1 MIQFVLYMIFQ
12 TLWSIRED
20 IAYLGSVLSLVKM
33 LKSQEN
39 DVQRHH
45 LFRLLNRKVRDS
57 ICAAVLV
64 HNSVDMSVDPVS
76 VAMPVPA
83 TEDQCV
89 RLLSAREGTYT
100 YTIIRNMIITRELTL
115 AIREMKEHYQHI
127 LWNKKKGFNQKYKM
141 KYLADNDR
149 YTENG
154 LFYRDSFTIT

>member
-1 MIQFVLYMIFQ
+1 MIFQ
-12 TLWSIRED
+12 TLGSIRED

-64 HNSVDMSVDPVS
+64 HNSGDMSVDPVS

-115 AIREMKEHYQHI
+115 STYSLKQ
-127 LWNKKKGFNQKYKM
+127 KQGFNQKYKM